1 MKPPANILNVPQWEE
16 HCRMIRARAL
26 DLIEGR
32 LSVIESARILS
43 KLAYWT
49 QLNDDSDLTTFVV
62 IESETDTL
70 PVGEVRKH
78 WAKHALEREDVQI
91 EKAENLYRP
100 FAIESAHRLAE
111 RFEWAL
117 QARVARRDSGHAV

>member
-1 MKPPANILNVPQWEE
+1 MKPPANIRNAPQWEE

-32 LSVIESARILS
+32 LSVIESARVLS
-43 KLAYWT
+43 KLAYWA
-49 QLNDDSDLTTFVV
+49 QLNDDSDLTTFVA
-62 IESETDTL
+62 IDSETDTL

-78 WAKHALEREDVQI
+78 WAQHALEREDIEI
-91 EKAENLYRP
+91 EKAENLYRAS
-100 FAIESAHRLAE
+100 AIESARRLAE

-117 QARVARRDSGHAV
+117 HARVARRDSGHAV

>member
-1 MKPPANILNVPQWEE
+1 
-16 HCRMIRARAL
+16 MIRARAL